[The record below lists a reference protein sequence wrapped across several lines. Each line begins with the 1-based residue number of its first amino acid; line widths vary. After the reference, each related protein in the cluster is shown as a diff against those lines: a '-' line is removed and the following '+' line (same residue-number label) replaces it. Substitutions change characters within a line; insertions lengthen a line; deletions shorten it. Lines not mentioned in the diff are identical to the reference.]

1 MTADD
6 SSQGGETVG
15 IGIMYWEELPI
26 GSLSLPMLGWDG
38 TVLIHSGG
46 RQRLRFREG
55 MPKLVGDGEERDLK
69 EERSQPVL
77 PSQPPSTLLSET
89 PLLWASISLSV
100 KWKGTP

>member
-38 TVLIHSGG
+38 TVLKTQWREAEAAVQRRDAQAGRRWGG
-46 RQRLRFREG
+46 KGFEGREE
-55 MPKLVGDGEERDLK
+55 PARPT
-69 EERSQPVL
+69 QPTT
-77 PSQPPSTLLSET
+77 QHPPL
-89 PLLWASISLSV
+89 
-100 KWKGTP
+100 